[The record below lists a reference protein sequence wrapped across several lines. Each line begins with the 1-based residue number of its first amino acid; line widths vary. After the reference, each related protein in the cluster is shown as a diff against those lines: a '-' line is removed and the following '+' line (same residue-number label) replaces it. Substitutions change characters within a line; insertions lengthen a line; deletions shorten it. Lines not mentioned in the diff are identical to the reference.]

1 MLNEIEVNGMEG
13 MERGAHSCE
22 HDTAEFPLVKSS
34 RQVVERRRDGEP
46 H

>member
-13 MERGAHSCE
+13 MERRAHSCE
-22 HDTAEFPLVKSS
+22 HDTAEFPFGKSS
-34 RQVVERRRDGEP
+34 RQVLEIRRDGEP